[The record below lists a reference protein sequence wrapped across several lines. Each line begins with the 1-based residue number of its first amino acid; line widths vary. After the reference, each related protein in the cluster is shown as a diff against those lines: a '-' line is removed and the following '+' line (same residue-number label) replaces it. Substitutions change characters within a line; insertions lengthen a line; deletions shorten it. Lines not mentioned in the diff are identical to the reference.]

1 MIPRQITTSLKRSLT
16 QFPIVSLTGPRQSG
30 KTTLLR
36 NEFPDYSYVLLE
48 DPDVR
53 AFAQDDPRAFLSL
66 HANHVIFDEV
76 QRVPE
81 LFSYLQ
87 GQVDETGAVGQYIL
101 SGSQNF
107 LLMDAISQSL
117 AGRVAIRHLPPLSY
131 CEVKAAGR
139 QPESVEAWVVRGGYP
154 RLYDIDMT
162 PAEYY
167 SNYIQ
172 TYIDRDVRSE
182 LGVVKIPEFNRFVT
196 LCATRI
202 GNLVN
207 IQSLAADCGI
217 NMRTAKDWLAL
228 LEQSFII
235 RLLRPYHHNYG
246 KRLIKTPKLY
256 FEDTGLACSL
266 LGIDTA
272 EDLIMSSYRGALFEN
287 AVVCEFTKEAL
298 SQGKVPDFYFW
309 RDSAGR
315 EIDLIVDKAG
325 TIQRAVEV
333 KASST
338 YDPKSFST
346 LDKLGDELGI
356 PVSAREVVYSGDLSL
371 ETKHGLVRAFAD
383 LSKEFERGENS

>member
-1 MIPRQITTSLKRSLT
+1 MIPRQITMSLKRSLT

-36 NEFPDYSYVLLE
+36 NEFPNYSYVSLE

-53 AFAQDDPRAFLSL
+53 AFAQDDPRAFLTL
-66 HANHVIFDEV
+66 YANHVIFDEV

-87 GQVDETGAVGQYIL
+87 GQVDESGAAGQYIL

-107 LLMDAISQSL
+107 SQSL
-117 AGRVAIRHLPPLSY
+117 AGRVALRQLPPFSY
-131 CEVKAAGR
+131 QEVKSADK
-139 QPESVEAWVVRGGYP
+139 QPKSIEAWVVRGGYP
-154 RLYDIDMT
+154 RLYDIEMS
-162 PAEYY
+162 PEEYFP
-167 SNYIQ
+167 NYIQ
-172 TYIDRDVRSE
+172 TYIDRDVRQE

-217 NMRTAKDWLAL
+217 NIRTAKNWLAL

-235 RLLRPYHHNYG
+235 RLLRPYHRNYG

-266 LGIDTA
+266 LGIDSP
-272 EDLIMSSYRGALFEN
+272 EDLLTSSYRGALFEN
-287 AVVCEFTKEAL
+287 AVVCEFTKEML

-325 TIQRAVEV
+325 VIKRAVEI

-338 YDPKSFST
+338 YDPKSFSI

-356 PVSAREVVYSGDLSL
+356 PPNAREVVYSGDTSM
-371 ETKHGLVRAFAD
+371 ETKHGLLRAFGD
-383 LSKEFERGENS
+383 LCE

>member
-36 NEFPDYSYVLLE
+36 NEFPNYSYVSLE

-53 AFAQDDPRAFLSL
+53 AFAQDDPRAFLTL
-66 HANHVIFDEV
+66 YANHVIFDEV

-87 GQVDETGAVGQYIL
+87 GQVDESGAAGQYIL

-117 AGRVAIRHLPPLSY
+117 AGRVALRQLPPFSY
-131 CEVKAAGR
+131 QEVKSADK
-139 QPESVEAWVVRGGYP
+139 QPKSIEAWVVRGGYP
-154 RLYDIDMT
+154 RLYDIEMS
-162 PAEYY
+162 PEEYFP
-167 SNYIQ
+167 NYIQ
-172 TYIDRDVRSE
+172 TYIDRDVRQE

-217 NMRTAKDWLAL
+217 NIRTAKNWLAL

-235 RLLRPYHHNYG
+235 RLLRPYHRNYG

-266 LGIDTA
+266 LGIDSP
-272 EDLIMSSYRGALFEN
+272 EDLLTSSYRGALFEN
-287 AVVCEFTKEAL
+287 AVVCEFTKEML

-325 TIQRAVEV
+325 VIKRAVEI

-338 YDPKSFST
+338 YDPKSFSI

-356 PVSAREVVYSGDLSL
+356 PPNAREVVYSGDTSM
-371 ETKHGLVRAFAD
+371 ETKHGLLRAFGD
-383 LSKEFERGENS
+383 LCE

>member
-154 RLYDIDMT
+154 RLYDIDMA

-182 LGVVKIPEFNRFVT
+182 LGVVKIPEFNRFVM

-228 LEQSFII
+228 LEQKI
-235 RLLRPYHHNYG
+235 
-246 KRLIKTPKLY
+246 
-256 FEDTGLACSL
+256 
-266 LGIDTA
+266 
-272 EDLIMSSYRGALFEN
+272 
-287 AVVCEFTKEAL
+287 
-298 SQGKVPDFYFW
+298 
-309 RDSAGR
+309 GR
-315 EIDLIVDKAG
+315 AHV
-325 TIQRAVEV
+325 
-333 KASST
+333 
-338 YDPKSFST
+338 
-346 LDKLGDELGI
+346 
-356 PVSAREVVYSGDLSL
+356 
-371 ETKHGLVRAFAD
+371 
-383 LSKEFERGENS
+383 